1 MNKFLVGFLVV
12 LAGGVFGWYYLKG
25 DSSPS
30 VSEPVTSTVT
40 ETDSVGTAQIET
52 AEGETLVVATASIT
66 YSDTGFAP
74 VKITVKKG
82 TAVTFTNQSS
92 GNMWVAADVHPTHQL
107 LPGFD
112 QLKGVAKGSSY
123 EYAFV
128 KAGTWTYHNHLSA
141 SHVGTIVV
149 TE

>member
-12 LAGGVFGWYYLKG
+12 LAGGAFGWYYLRPSDAK
-25 DSSPS
+25 SPN
-30 VSEPVTSTVT
+30 VSEPATSIGAT
-40 ETDSVGTAQIET
+40 ETP
-52 AEGETLVVATASIT
+52 LVATTIVT
-66 YSDTGFAP
+66 YLDSGFAP

-82 TAVTFTNQSS
+82 TAVTFTNLSA

-112 QLKGVAKGSSY
+112 QLKDGAKGATY
-123 EYAFV
+123 EYVFAKV
-128 KAGTWTYHNHLSA
+128 GTWTYHNHMNP
-141 SHVGTIVV
+141 SHLGTIVV